1 MGQLVVPPTGSPI
14 NVTWTPATDL
24 NSAMYVTF
32 RYISGTATTFNRQ
45 IACSFID
52 DGTGTVSTVAA
63 ADWIASP
70 NRDMIAQRVRT
81 ILTQI
86 DVPLSYFNI
95 VSAFDWPT
103 PISP

>member
-1 MGQLVVPPTGSPI
+1 MF
-14 NVTWTPATDL
+14 D
-24 NSAMYVTF
+24 
-32 RYISGTATTFNRQ
+32 RQ

-52 DGTGTVSTVAA
+52 DGSGQVPASLAT
-63 ADWIASP
+63 DWITAT

-86 DVPLSYFNI
+86 AVPLSYFNV